1 MSKALR
7 HHTGSP
13 YQLSIAL
20 TSGSLVE
27 VDVDALK
34 LKVGVAS
41 ISSSGVNAVLVRDNL
56 PAKIRGALDKVHW

>member
-1 MSKALR
+1 MSAVD
-7 HHTGSP
+7 
-13 YQLSIAL
+13 IAL

-34 LKVGVAS
+34 LEVRVAS

-56 PAKIRGALDKVHW
+56 PEKIRGAR